1 MKIGF
6 SASIDVTKI
15 DKEKLVVGKKGK
27 YLNITSFFDV
37 HNKDQYENNGMITE
51 SVSKEQREAGQRGT
65 ILGNIKVFYINEDDD
80 VPTAPKQNAQVEGA
94 DIDDLEDEVPW

>member
-15 DKEKLVVGKKGK
+15 DKSKLVVGKKGK

-65 ILGNIKVFYINEDDD
+65 ILGNIKVFYVNDDNGASKD
-80 VPTAPKQNAQVEGA
+80 NAQVEGA
-94 DIDDLEDEVPW
+94 DFGEDEVPW

>member
-15 DKEKLVVGKKGK
+15 DKSKLVVGKKGK

-65 ILGNIKVFYINEDDD
+65 ILGNIKVFYVNDDE
-80 VPTAPKQNAQVEGA
+80 VPNATPNNAQVEGA
-94 DIDDLEDEVPW
+94 DFGEDEVPW